1 MAEIPIRVVRYEGGY
16 MNTVQVTVTPE
27 TTKERPGY
35 VQPRVQVMSETDIL
49 NTFQI
54 TQAMQTWWTVGC

>member
-1 MAEIPIRVVRYEGGY
+1 

>member
-1 MAEIPIRVVRYEGGY
+1 
-16 MNTVQVTVTPE
+16 MNSAQVSKAVTTEPR
-27 TTKERPGY
+27 KDRPAY

-54 TQAMQTWWTVGC
+54 TQDMQTWWIAGC